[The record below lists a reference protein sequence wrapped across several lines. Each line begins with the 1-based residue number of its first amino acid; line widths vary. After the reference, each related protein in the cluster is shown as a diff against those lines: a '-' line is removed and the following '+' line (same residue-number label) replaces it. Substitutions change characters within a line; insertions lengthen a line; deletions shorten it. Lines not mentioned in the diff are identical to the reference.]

1 MGLRV
6 SMEENKCDLCA
17 KGCSMNDLQ
26 CKRGR
31 DLYMRNNT
39 FNQNNYSD
47 ASFAN
52 SCGCNSVGHERNC
65 KKSSGQMC
73 SEVGGCRGRGRGQH
87 NQKYN
92 YEQGNCGFNQY
103 VDFDRGLSFL
113 VDSCCR
119 HMHRHMPQQGR
130 IRHMIR
136 KCGNITQK
144 ELQERLGIKAGSI
157 SEILNK
163 MERKGIL
170 ERREDPCD
178 RRRKRLFLADNAS
191 ACQEEHVDDFFNV
204 LTEEEQQTLKTLLMK
219 LLGAHNLSSV

>member
-1 MGLRV
+1 
-6 SMEENKCDLCA
+6 
-17 KGCSMNDLQ
+17 
-26 CKRGR
+26 
-31 DLYMRNNT
+31 
-39 FNQNNYSD
+39 
-47 ASFAN
+47 
-52 SCGCNSVGHERNC
+52 
-65 KKSSGQMC
+65 
-73 SEVGGCRGRGRGQH
+73 
-87 NQKYN
+87 
-92 YEQGNCGFNQY
+92 
-103 VDFDRGLSFL
+103 
-113 VDSCCR
+113 
-119 HMHRHMPQQGR
+119 MHRHMPQQGR

-191 ACQEEHVDDFFNV
+191 ACHEEHVDDFFNV
-204 LTEEEQQTLKTLLMK
+204 LTEEEQQTLKALLMK